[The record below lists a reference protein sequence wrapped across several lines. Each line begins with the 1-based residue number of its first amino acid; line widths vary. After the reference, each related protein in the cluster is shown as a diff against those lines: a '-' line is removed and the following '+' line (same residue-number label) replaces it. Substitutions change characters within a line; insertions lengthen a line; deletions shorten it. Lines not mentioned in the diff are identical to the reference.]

1 MSIGIALALT
11 VILLIANGFFVAV
24 EFGLIATQRAQ
35 LEDRAEQGHRR
46 ARSALN
52 AITNLNTQ
60 IAGAQLGITMATIG
74 LGRIAEPSVAKLLE
88 NTVLSGISEG
98 ARHTIG
104 LIIALTLVT
113 FLHILIGEMVPKN
126 IALADAPA
134 TAMWL
139 APIHG
144 LFVRIAGPLVWLLN
158 AMANGVL
165 RLTGVRAVDERAQAK
180 TPAELAMLL
189 VEARDG
195 AVLDGYDFTLLSNTL
210 ELGGASISNAI
221 VPWVDVDRANADAAV
236 GEIEARM
243 ADSGHSRLVLVNDD
257 DKPTGWVHAKDLLAV
272 DHQVWSQPLPQH
284 RKRRLL
290 EVDHQMA
297 VEDALEHMQSN
308 RAHFALAMAGNDQP
322 IGLLTLED
330 VLRVLVTGLAAAGEL
345 EAAAANRGNGQ

>member
-11 VILLIANGFFVAV
+11 VVLLIANGFFVAV

-35 LEDRAEQGHRR
+35 LEDRANEGNRR

-88 NTVLSGISEG
+88 NTVLSSLSDG
-98 ARHTIG
+98 ARHTVA
-104 LIIALTLVT
+104 LIIALSLVT

-134 TAMWL
+134 TSMWL
-139 APIHG
+139 APLHG

-158 AMANGVL
+158 AIANGIL
-165 RLTGVRAVDERAQAK
+165 RLVGVQAVDERAQAK
-180 TPAELAMLL
+180 TPEELAMLL
-189 VEARDG
+189 VEARDDD
-195 AVLDGYDFTLLSNTL
+195 VLDSYDFTLLANTL

-221 VPWVDVDRANADAAV
+221 VPWADVDRADADAPVAD
-236 GEIEARM
+236 IEARM
-243 ADSGHSRLVLVNDD
+243 AKSGHSRLVLVNANDR
-257 DKPTGWVHAKDLLAV
+257 PAGWVHAKDLLAL
-272 DHQVWSQPLPQH
+272 DHEVWSQPLPQH

-297 VEDALEHMQSN
+297 VEDALEHMQTN
-308 RAHFALAMAGNDQP
+308 RAHFALAMADEQP
-322 IGLLTLED
+322 VGLLTLED
-330 VLRVLVTGLAAAGEL
+330 VLRVLVTGLAAAG
-345 EAAAANRGNGQ
+345 RVDQSGSVDRP